1 MDITAANRA
10 LFVSLAAALA
20 LSWNPQIA
28 NAQDQFTESATT
40 DAPSEDETSWS
51 ISAGGVFNS
60 GNTRSWQLNAG
71 TDFRLVRGRHALG
84 ANFSFNYG
92 RADIKDENNLFTG
105 YTDTVRNANTAVRYD
120 FFLTD
125 NDAIFLAA
133 KHRWDT
139 FAGLDTRLQLQA
151 GYLRNFFKREK
162 HRFWGEI
169 GYDFTYDNFDPDPL
183 PNPDAD
189 AAICDA
195 TMGSDPTDPSCFA
208 DGTQIVHAA
217 RVYIGYDNHLNDN
230 VQFLAGAEVLINVEE
245 LEDVRL
251 NFDAALRSTII
262 DSLQIELKFRLQ
274 FDNVPVPGNV
284 KVDTNTTVS
293 LIYTLL

>member
-1 MDITAANRA
+1 MNMTAANRA

-20 LSWNPQIA
+20 LSWNPQTV
-28 NAQDQFTESATT
+28 NAQQFAEAAS
-40 DAPSEDETSWS
+40 DEAPAEDETSWS
-51 ISAGGVFNS
+51 MAAGGVFNS
-60 GNTRSWQLNAG
+60 GNTQSWQVNAG

-92 RADIKDENNLFTG
+92 RANLKDENNEFTG
-105 YTDTVRNANTAVRYD
+105 YEQTVQNANTAARYD

-151 GYLRNFFKREK
+151 GYLRNFFKEES

-169 GYDFTYDNFDPDPL
+169 GYDFTYDNLHPDPL
-183 PNPDAD
+183 VNPDAD
-189 AAICDA
+189 PAICGD
-195 TMGSDPTDPSCFA
+195 MGSDPMADSCFA
-208 DGTQIVHAA
+208 DGTAVVHAA
-217 RVYIGYDNHLNDN
+217 RVYVGYDNHLNDN
-230 VQFLAGAEVLINVEE
+230 VQFLAGAEVLINVQE

-274 FDNVPVPGNV
+274 FDNVPVPGAV

-293 LIYTLL
+293 LIYTLI